1 MNAVVQGEC
10 TGNDR
15 PTCTRQD
22 GGATCPSGGDH
33 ARCYR
38 PVEVCG
44 DTSPLNGHC
53 WVVPEECPDD
63 EPQTTRYC
71 GGTAGEAR
79 CIGLCEVIEA
89 ENSFRRDAAICE
101 D

>member
-1 MNAVVQGEC
+1 
-10 TGNDR
+10 
-15 PTCTRQD
+15 
-22 GGATCPSGGDH
+22 
-33 ARCYR
+33 
-38 PVEVCG
+38 
-44 DTSPLNGHC
+44 
-53 WVVPEECPDD
+53 VVPEECPDD

-89 ENSFRRDAAICE
+89 ENSFRRDASICE